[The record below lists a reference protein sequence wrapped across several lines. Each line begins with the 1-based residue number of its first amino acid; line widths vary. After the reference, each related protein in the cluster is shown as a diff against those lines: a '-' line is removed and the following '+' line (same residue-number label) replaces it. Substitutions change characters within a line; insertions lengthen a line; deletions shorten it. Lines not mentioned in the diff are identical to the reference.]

1 MKPSDCCTNW
11 DNAMTSFQID
21 IQITAI
27 VTAMACAMLGG
38 FLVLRRMAMLTDA
51 ISHTVLLGI
60 VIGFFI
66 VEDLTSPFLIFG
78 AAAVGVLTVS
88 LVALLERS
96 RLVKGDAA
104 IGLVYPV
111 LFSIAVILIS
121 RFAGDVHLDTDAVL
135 VGELA
140 FIPFD
145 RLHVFG
151 FDIGPRG
158 FYLMG
163 GIFLFNLAFIV
174 LLYKELKLSTF
185 DAGLATALGFMPL
198 LIHYVLMSLVS
209 VTVVGAFDIVGSVLV
224 VALMVAPP
232 AAAYLLTDHL
242 PRMLALSA
250 LLGAL
255 SAIIGYWVAHFLDAS
270 IAGSI
275 ATIAGVI
282 FALAYLFAPEKGLL
296 ALARR
301 RARQKWEFAQT
312 MLVMHLLNH
321 EGMPEAQEESRVAHL
336 REHMRWDDVFAQR
349 VLQRSLAQGWVTQQG
364 STLYLTEQG
373 RQRAQQAFLRD
384 GIAG

>member
-1 MKPSDCCTNW
+1 
-11 DNAMTSFQID
+11 MTSFQID
-21 IQITAI
+21 IQLTAI
-27 VTAMACAMLGG
+27 VTAMACSILGG

-66 VEDLTSPFLIFG
+66 VQDLTSPLLIFG

-96 RLVKGDAA
+96 RLMKGDAA

-140 FIPFD
+140 FVPFE
-145 RLHVFG
+145 RLNVLG
-151 FDIGPRG
+151 YDIGPRG

-163 GIFLFNLAFIV
+163 GIFLVNLAFILV
-174 LLYKELKLSTF
+174 FYKELKLSTF
-185 DAGLATALGFMPL
+185 DAGLAAVLGFMPL
-198 LIHYVLMSLVS
+198 LIHYILMTLVS
-209 VTVVGAFDIVGSVLV
+209 ITVVGAFDIVGSVLV

-232 AAAYLLTDHL
+232 AAAYLLTDRL
-242 PRMLALSA
+242 PRILALSA
-250 LLGAL
+250 FLGAL
-255 SAIIGYWVAHFLDAS
+255 SAVGGYWLAHFLDAS

-275 ATIAGVI
+275 AAVCGVV
-282 FALAYLFAPEKGLL
+282 FVLVYLLAPEKGLL
-296 ALARR
+296 ALAQR

-312 MLVMHLLNH
+312 MLVIHLLNH
-321 EGMPEAQEESRVAHL
+321 EGLPEADQENRVSHL
-336 REHMRWDDVFAQR
+336 SEHIHWDAEFAQR
-349 VLQRSLAQGWVTQQG
+349 VLQRSLTRGWVTRQG
-364 STLYLTEQG
+364 NSLFLTEQG
-373 RQRAQQAFLRD
+373 RGRAQQAFLRD
-384 GIAG
+384 